1 MARPTDEFISIEL
14 RKCRQDFAYFCS
26 TYVTIQHPKLGFI
39 KFNLY
44 DYQERIFKD
53 FQDERFNIIKKPRQ
67 MGLSTLVSIY
77 VLWSAMFNPAKEIMI
92 ISIGARESKEFLK
105 HIKVAHDRLPQW
117 LGGSLEQ
124 DNKSTMVF
132 DNHSRIQSIPSP
144 RYAARSFSASLL
156 VIDEAAFIQNI
167 HSLWTS
173 AFPILST
180 GGKSIV
186 LSTVNGTFGTGQ
198 WFYEKWNEA
207 KLRKNNFN
215 PVDLVYT
222 EHPEYR
228 LPGWAEAQRK
238 DLGELKF
245 AQEVLGDFLG
255 GTNTFIA
262 RAIINRYLDID
273 GNGQHKLTKDP
284 IEQRL
289 QGQLWI
295 WEKPD
300 PQSFYV
306 MGADAGKE
314 GTGISNSAFHV
325 FNVATGEQVA
335 EFCGKIDTITYA
347 KHMNDV
353 GKEYGN
359 AFVVLETN
367 NMGLAVMNE
376 LYLNL
381 KYPNVYFRKTG
392 APGWDTNLRTR
403 PFIIQA
409 IEQIFT
415 KELLKV
421 LSIRTIN
428 ELQTFVADVET
439 GKISKQRGST
449 DDLLISLGLTFL
461 GIQSAVMNNPAMA
474 ALYGKLREESLL
486 DVNQFVELKE
496 EYAGVPKGAR
506 GIITG
511 NTADSLTAF
520 VSFQNL
526 GVYAVRKDK
535 LQPLKSFNEYDII
548 RWALK
553 EDPYTVKVKMEEGKE
568 VTEDIRWLLG

>member
-1 MARPTDEFISIEL
+1 MARPTDEFIDTEL
-14 RKCRQDFAYFCS
+14 RKCRQDFAYFCR

-44 DYQERIFKD
+44 DYQERIFAD
-53 FQDERFNIIKKPRQ
+53 FQNERFNIIKKPRQ
-67 MGLSTLVSIY
+67 MGLSTLVSVY
-77 VLWSAMFNPAKEIMI
+77 VLWLAMFNRAKEIMI

-132 DNHSRIQSIPSP
+132 DNDSRIQSIPSP

-167 HSLWTS
+167 DSLWTS

-207 KLRKNNFN
+207 KLKNNNFN
-215 PVDLVYT
+215 PVDIAYT

-262 RAIINRYLDID
+262 RSIINRYLDIE
-273 GNGQHKLTKDP
+273 GNGEHKLTKDP
-284 IEQRL
+284 IEHRL

-300 PQSFYV
+300 LQSFYV

-314 GTGISNSAFHV
+314 GTGQSNSAFHV
-325 FNVATGEQVA
+325 VNVATGAQVA

-347 KHMNDV
+347 KHMNDI
-353 GKEYGN
+353 GREYN
-359 AFVVLETN
+359 TAFIVLETN

-381 KYPNVYFRKTG
+381 KYPSVYFRKTG

-428 ELQTFVADVET
+428 ELQTFVADIET
-439 GKISKQRGST
+439 GKISKQRGAT

-461 GIQSAVMNNPAMA
+461 GIQSAVMSNPAMA

-496 EYAGVPKGAR
+496 DYEGLRKGTR

-511 NTADSLTAF
+511 STSDNLTAF

-526 GVYAVRKDK
+526 GVYSVRKDK
-535 LQPLKSFNEYDII
+535 LQPLKSFNEYDVI

-553 EDPYTVKVKMEEGKE
+553 EDPYTVKVKMEEGRE
-568 VTEDIRWLLG
+568 VSEDIRWLLG